1 MAHSAFSIP
10 EGETHHSNNSGAVS
24 PSWRAC
30 ITGLIAAEISTLTRY
45 VDRIISYSQSAS
57 TAQSLNRLLEG
68 PAVESVSSVP
78 ELCEQLRRF
87 SDCTAIVLDGIFN
100 HHHDIEELL
109 RAIGSEMS
117 RTSRVVAVMY
127 NPYLRWLYELATR
140 LGLRHGEP
148 PSTFVTSAD
157 LGNICKLS
165 GFEIVRERPVAFLP
179 WRWGGIGTYIN
190 RFLAALPL
198 VRYMSLAWVVTLR
211 PIKQVTKPSLSVVIP
226 ARNERGN
233 IEAALKRFP
242 DLGILPEIVFVEG
255 HSDDGTWEEIERVA
269 KLYDAKF
276 SIVCL
281 KQSGTGKVDAVRH
294 GLRHAR
300 GEVLTILDAD
310 LTMPPELLGRFYEAW
325 CSGLADFINGN
336 RLVYSM
342 EGNAMRFVNKLG
354 NIFFAKAL
362 SFVIGARIGD
372 SLCGTKLFSKSDYGR
387 MVRWREDF
395 GDIDPFGDFELLF
408 PAAVLGLGIV
418 DVPIRYRDRVYGQT
432 KIRRFRDGFKL
443 MQMTVIGF
451 LRLRVGAKPRG

>member
-1 MAHSAFSIP
+1 MAHSAASTP
-10 EGETHHSNNSGAVS
+10 EGETHQTNRSGVVS

-45 VDRIISYSQSAS
+45 AGRIVSYSQSAS
-57 TAQSLNRLLEG
+57 TAESLNRLLEG
-68 PAVESVSSVP
+68 PPAEAVSSVP
-78 ELCEQLRRF
+78 ELCEQLRSF
-87 SDCTAIVLDGIFN
+87 SDGTAIVLDGIFN
-100 HHHDIEELL
+100 HHHDIEGLL
-109 RAIGSEMS
+109 RVIGHEMS

-127 NPYLRWLYELATR
+127 NPYLRWLYEWADR

-148 PSTFVTSAD
+148 PSTFVTSVD
-157 LGNICKLS
+157 LANISKLA
-165 GFEIVRERPVAFLP
+165 GFEVVRERPVAFLP
-179 WRWGGIGTYIN
+179 WRWGGVGTYIN

-198 VRYMSLAWVVTLR
+198 LRYLSLAWVVTLR
-211 PIKQVTKPSLSVVIP
+211 PIKKVTKPSLSVVIP

-233 IEAALKRFP
+233 IEAALQRFP
-242 DLGILPEIVFVEG
+242 DLGIVPEIVFVEG
-255 HSDDGTWEEIERVA
+255 HSDDGTWEEIERVS
-269 KLYDAKF
+269 KLYDDKF
-276 SIVCL
+276 SIVCF
-281 KQSGTGKVDAVRH
+281 KQSGTGKVDAVRY
-294 GLRHAR
+294 GLSHAR

-342 EGNAMRFVNKLG
+342 EGNAMRFLNKLG

-362 SFVIGARIGD
+362 SFVVGARIGD

-408 PAAVLGLGIV
+408 PAAALGLGIV

-432 KIRRFRDGFKL
+432 KIRRFRDGLKL
-443 MQMTVIGF
+443 MQMTVVGF
-451 LRLRVGAKPRG
+451 LRLRIGAKPRG